1 MSSKT
6 TNLNLTK
13 PSEDE
18 FYDINVQNENM
29 DIIDREINGLKQP
42 AYEVSTAMSDLNS
55 GEMITVAFGKIAKAV
70 STLISH
76 TTSKATNSVLGH
88 VKLSDST
95 SSTSASTAGVAAT
108 PKAVKAAYDLA
119 NSNTKKIGTTDIS
132 GIGDGTV
139 TGAIAEN
146 KDAIEDVTQSL
157 IPNYET
163 TKTVLSDNSKASYT
177 KKYVVNKDSWFACD
191 HQSYNGYSWGNVFV
205 NDIRVAGFR
214 AMPID
219 EAHYAYSST
228 TFFAPKGSTIIING
242 AGGMTVNV
250 SEIG

>member
-1 MSSKT
+1 MAYKKVGWKDYPST
-6 TNLNLTK
+6 DTPINATNLDHMDAGILENAQAIGDKTK
-13 PSEDE
+13 
-18 FYDINVQNENM
+18 
-29 DIIDREINGLKQP
+29 
-42 AYEVSTAMSDLNS
+42 
-55 GEMITVAFGKIAKAV
+55 
-70 STLISH
+70 
-76 TTSKATNSVLGH
+76 
-88 VKLSDST
+88 
-95 SSTSASTAGVAAT
+95 
-108 PKAVKAAYDLA
+108 
-119 NSNTKKIGTTDIS
+119 IS

-139 TGAIAEN
+139 AGAIAAN
-146 KDAIEDVTQSL
+146 KSAIDANAEAIAQNTQSL